1 MVKLVAQLFDCFFL
15 LFLLSVY
22 WGLLFSNG
30 CFSTRFATVLKGQ
43 LGIKSVK
50 MIANGA
56 QARVLTLSDSGKL
69 KGPV

>member
-1 MVKLVAQLFDCFFL
+1 MQPSMNF
-15 LFLLSVY
+15 
-22 WGLLFSNG
+22 
-30 CFSTRFATVLKGQ
+30 RFAKDAFHKIIAPTENLVN
-43 LGIKSVK
+43 IKNITIVK